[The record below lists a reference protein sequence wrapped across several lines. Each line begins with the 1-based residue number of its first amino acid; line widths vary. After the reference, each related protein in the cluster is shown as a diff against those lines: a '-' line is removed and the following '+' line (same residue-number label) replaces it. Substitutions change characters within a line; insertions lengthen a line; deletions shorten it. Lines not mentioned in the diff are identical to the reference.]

1 MKFLAKTR
9 RKRRRQEERGK
20 LRGDVGSLFKLLD
33 RIIKLSGMKFGDKY
47 LSRMAY
53 IKPKYAIIISV
64 FIALLMIVSSVI
76 EYIGNRNEVYLLIG
90 ENAVSLIKTVSLSS
104 ENTII
109 SDREI
114 EALLSRHLLGVGRNA
129 ARIDSITQLSNDLV
143 KAIAEENDVYRINV
157 FDRDGNKVYSS
168 GEDSSHITGKPKY
181 SPKEFIK
188 PILEGKEDEIIIGLK
203 ESRFEEGTRFAVAV
217 RRPIKRGGAIVVNL
231 DAESFLEF
239 RERTGFGKMIQDIG
253 DKEEVEYVI
262 LQTPDEIIAANKV
275 IKDTGTIND
284 DAFLKKVFADT
295 SIMTREYEYDGKR
308 IFEVAKRFQIDEEII
323 GVFRIGLHT
332 EEIDSLNN
340 RLIRRAVITSIV
352 IIVISITVLLIIISG
367 QNYRLIS
374 GEYSRIQ
381 TFTGTILNNM
391 SLAVISADENNTI
404 KIFNKAGENLF
415 GLKAENIISRRA
427 DDIFKGE
434 IKDIIVNRKE
444 LSDTEIV
451 TTEQGG
457 ANKILLVNA
466 YNNYDSEGN
475 LFAYTMVIKDITDI
489 KKLEEQTRQNEKLV
503 AMGELASAVAHEV
516 RNPLN
521 TINMISQ
528 RFDRESERLGI
539 NNNDLM
545 TMNKILRSES
555 ERVNKI
561 IQQFLIFARPPK
573 LNITETNSASFL
585 YEIKNLFGIEIKEK
599 KIDFEVEIKTEKRL
613 NIDVDQ
619 FKQVLMNLLINA
631 SDAVGREGNIKLSFS
646 SKNGKN
652 IFEVSDNGQ
661 GIPDDVMKKIFD
673 LYYTTK
679 TKGTGLGL
687 SIVRQIVNLHGGTI
701 TAESEINNG
710 TKFTIELNEN

>member
-1 MKFLAKTR
+1 
-9 RKRRRQEERGK
+9 
-20 LRGDVGSLFKLLD
+20 
-33 RIIKLSGMKFGDKY
+33 MKFGDKY
-47 LSRMAY
+47 LSRMSY

-64 FIALLMIVSSVI
+64 FISLLMIVSSVI
-76 EYIGNRNEVYLLIG
+76 EYFGNRNEIYRLIG
-90 ENAVSLIKTVSLSS
+90 ENAVSLIKTVSISS

-114 EALLSRHLLGVGRNA
+114 EALLSQHLLGVGRNV
-129 ARIDSITQLSNDLV
+129 ARLDSISVLNDNLI

-157 FDRDGNKVYSS
+157 FNRDGNKEYSS

-203 ESRFEEGTRFAVAV
+203 ESRFAEGSRFAVAV
-217 RRPIKRGGAIVVNL
+217 RRPLNRRGAIVVNL

-239 RERTGFGKMIQDIG
+239 REKTGFGKMIQDIG

-275 IKDTGTIND
+275 IKDTSTIND
-284 DAFLKKVFADT
+284 DAFLKQVFADT
-295 SIMTREYEYDGKR
+295 SINTREYEYDNKR
-308 IFEVAKRFQIDEEII
+308 IFEVAKRFQIDDEII
-323 GVFRIGLHT
+323 GVFRIGLLT
-332 EEIDSLNN
+332 EELDSLNN
-340 RLIRRAVITSIV
+340 RLIRRTVIMSII
-352 IIVISITVLLIIISG
+352 IIVISITVILIIISG

-374 GEYSRIQ
+374 GEYKKIQ
-381 TFTGTILNNM
+381 TFTGAILNNM
-391 SLAVISADENNTI
+391 SLTVISTDETNTI
-404 KIFNKAGENLF
+404 KIFNKAGEILT
-415 GLKAENIISRRA
+415 GLKAKDIISKKA
-427 DDIFKGE
+427 DEIFKGE
-434 IKDIIVNRKE
+434 IKDILVNRKE
-444 LSDTEIV
+444 LSDAEIIQ
-451 TTEQGG
+451 TEQGSTK
-457 ANKILLVNA
+457 KILLVNG

-475 LFAYTMVIKDITDI
+475 LFAYTMVMRDITDI
-489 KKLEEQTRQNEKLV
+489 KKLEEHTRQNEKLV

-528 RFDRESERLGI
+528 RFDKESKRLGI
-539 NNNDLM
+539 DSEDLM
-545 TMNKILRSES
+545 TMNRILRSES

-573 LNITETNSASFL
+573 LNITETDSVSFIN
-585 YEIKNLFGIEIKEK
+585 EIKNLFGIEIKEK
-599 KIDFEVEIKTEKRL
+599 KIDFEVEIQTEKKIK
-613 NIDVDQ
+613 IDTDQ

-631 SDAVGREGNIKLSFS
+631 ADAAGSEGKIKLSFS

-652 IFEVSDNGQ
+652 IFEVWDNGQ
-661 GIPDDVMKKIFD
+661 GIPDDIKKKIFD

-701 TAESEINNG
+701 TAESEINTG

>member
-1 MKFLAKTR
+1 M
-9 RKRRRQEERGK
+9 
-20 LRGDVGSLFKLLD
+20 
-33 RIIKLSGMKFGDKY
+33 KLSYKY
-47 LSRMAY
+47 LSRMSY
-53 IKPKYAIIISV
+53 IKPKYAILISV

-76 EYIGNRNEVYLLIG
+76 EYFGNRNEIYRLIG
-90 ENAVSLIKTVSLSS
+90 KNAVSLIKTVSMSS

-114 EALLSRHLLGVGRNA
+114 EALLSQHLLGVGRNV
-129 ARIDSITQLSNDLV
+129 ARLDSIFRLDNNLIKT
-143 KAIAEENDVYRINV
+143 IAEENDVFRINV
-157 FDRDGNKVYSS
+157 FDRNGNKVLGS
-168 GEDSSHITGKPKY
+168 GEDSIHITEKPKY
-181 SPKEFIK
+181 SPKDFIK
-188 PILEGKEDEIIIGLK
+188 PILEGQENEIIIGLK
-203 ESRFEEGTRFAVAV
+203 ESRFEQGTRFAVAV
-217 RRPIKRGGAIVVNL
+217 RRPLNRGGAIVVNL

-239 RERTGFGKMIQDIG
+239 REKTGFGKMIQDIG
-253 DKEEVEYVI
+253 NKEEVEYVI

-275 IKDTGTIND
+275 IKDTSTINN
-284 DAFLKKVFADT
+284 DAFLKQVFADT
-295 SIMTREYEYDGKR
+295 SIQTREYEYDNKK
-308 IFEVAKRFQIDEEII
+308 IFEVAKRFRIDNEII

-332 EEIDSLNN
+332 EELDSLNS
-340 RLIRRAVITSIV
+340 RLIRRTVIMSIV

-374 GEYSRIQ
+374 GEYSKIQ

-391 SLAVISADENNTI
+391 SLAVISTDENNTI

-415 GLKAENIISRRA
+415 AIKAEDIISKKA
-427 DDIFKGE
+427 DEIFKGR
-434 IKDIIVNRKE
+434 IKDILVNKKE
-444 LSDTEIV
+444 LSDTEIIQ
-451 TTEQGG
+451 TEQDSTK
-457 ANKILLVNA
+457 KILLVNG

-475 LFAYTMVIKDITDI
+475 LFAYTMVIKDITDM

-528 RFDRESERLGI
+528 RFSNESERLGI

-555 ERVNKI
+555 ERINKI

-573 LNITETNSASFL
+573 LNITDTDSVSFL
-585 YEIKNLFGIEIKEK
+585 NEIRNLFGIEIKEK
-599 KIDFEVEIKTEKRL
+599 KIEFEVEIQTEKRL
-613 NIDVDQ
+613 KIDTDQ

-631 SDAVGREGNIKLSFS
+631 SDAVGSEGKIKLSFS
-646 SKNGKN
+646 TRNGKN
-652 IFEVSDNGQ
+652 IFEVWDNGQ
-661 GIPDDVMKKIFD
+661 GIPDDIKKKIFD

-701 TAESEINNG
+701 TAESEINKG

>member
-1 MKFLAKTR
+1 MK
-9 RKRRRQEERGK
+9 
-20 LRGDVGSLFKLLD
+20 S
-33 RIIKLSGMKFGDKY
+33 GDKY
-47 LSRMAY
+47 LNRMSY
-53 IKPKYAIIISV
+53 LKPKYAIIISV

-76 EYIGNRNEVYLLIG
+76 EYSGNRNEIYRLIG

-114 EALLSRHLLGVGRNA
+114 EALLSQHLLGVGRNA
-129 ARIDSITQLSNDLV
+129 ARIDSISGLNDELI
-143 KAIAEENDVYRINV
+143 KAIAEENNVYRINV
-157 FDRDGNKVYSS
+157 FDRDGNKEYSS

-188 PILEGKEDEIIIGLK
+188 PILEGREDEIIIGLK
-203 ESRFEEGTRFAVAV
+203 ESRFAEGTRFAVAV
-217 RRPIKRGGAIVVNL
+217 RRPLNRGGAIVVNL

-239 RERTGFGKMIQDIG
+239 RKKTGFGKMIHDIG

-262 LQTPDEIIAANKV
+262 LQTPDEIIAANEV
-275 IKDTGTIND
+275 IKETNTEND
-284 DAFLKKVFADT
+284 DAFLKQVFADT
-295 SIMTREYEYDGKR
+295 SIQTREYEYDGMR
-308 IFEVAKRFQIDEEII
+308 IFEVAKRFQIEDEII
-323 GVFRIGLHT
+323 GIFRIGLHT
-332 EEIDSLNN
+332 EEIDSLNS
-340 RLIRRAVITSIV
+340 RLIRRTVIMSII
-352 IIVISITVLLIIISG
+352 IIVISITVILIIISG

-374 GEYSRIQ
+374 GEYKKIQ
-381 TFTGTILNNM
+381 TFTGAILNNM
-391 SLAVISADENNTI
+391 SLTVISTDENSTI
-404 KIFNKAGENLF
+404 KIFNKAGEFLT
-415 GLKAENIISRRA
+415 GLKAKDIISKKA
-427 DDIFKGE
+427 DEIFKGE
-434 IKDIIVNRKE
+434 IKDILVNRKE
-444 LSDTEIV
+444 LSDAEIIQ
-451 TTEQGG
+451 TEQGSTK
-457 ANKILLVNA
+457 KILLVNG

-475 LFAYTMVIKDITDI
+475 LFAYTMVMRDITDI

-528 RFDRESERLGI
+528 RFDSESVRLGI
-539 NNNDLM
+539 SNDDLM

-561 IQQFLIFARPPK
+561 IQQFLIFARPAK
-573 LNITETNSASFL
+573 LNITETDSVSFL
-585 YEIKNLFGIEIKEK
+585 NDIKNLFRIEIKEK
-599 KIDFEVEIKTEKRL
+599 KIDFEVEIQTEKKIK
-613 NIDVDQ
+613 IDTDQ

-631 SDAVGREGNIKLSFS
+631 SDAVGSEGKIKLSFS
-646 SKNGKN
+646 SRNGKN
-652 IFEVSDNGQ
+652 IFEVWDNGP
-661 GIPDDVMKKIFD
+661 GISEEIKKKIFD

-701 TAESEINNG
+701 TAESEINKG